1 MISAI
6 GTEAHNLTIA
16 ILAKNGPPAEFRGP
30 HQLSTLLKTLAT
42 ENLRL
47 LESLKQ
53 SNLVLSRMEGDVVE
67 VSQNDD
73 ESQRM
78 RKSESPSIFGSS
90 KDKEKSD
97 SVRLV
102 LDLASVE
109 VASKLWII
117 DKILGGSLT
126 RVGGGEA

>member
-1 MISAI
+1 M
-6 GTEAHNLTIA
+6 
-16 ILAKNGPPAEFRGP
+16 
-30 HQLSTLLKTLAT
+30 
-42 ENLRL
+42 
-47 LESLKQ
+47 
-53 SNLVLSRMEGDVVE
+53 LSRMEGDVVE

-78 RKSESPSIFGSS
+78 SKSESPSIFGSS
-90 KDKEKSD
+90 EDKEKSD

>member
-1 MISAI
+1 
-6 GTEAHNLTIA
+6 
-16 ILAKNGPPAEFRGP
+16 
-30 HQLSTLLKTLAT
+30 
-42 ENLRL
+42 
-47 LESLKQ
+47 
-53 SNLVLSRMEGDVVE
+53 MEGDVVE

-78 RKSESPSIFGSS
+78 SKSESPSIFGSS
-90 KDKEKSD
+90 EDKEKSD
-97 SVRLV
+97 SVSLV
-102 LDLASVE
+102 LDLASVA